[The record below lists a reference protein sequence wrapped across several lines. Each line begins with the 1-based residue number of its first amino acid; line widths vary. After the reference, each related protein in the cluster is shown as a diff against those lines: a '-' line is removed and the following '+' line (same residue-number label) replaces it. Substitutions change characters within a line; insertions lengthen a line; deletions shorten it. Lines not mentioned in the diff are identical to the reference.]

1 MSGQSS
7 ENPSLLPTCT
17 TSFFPIPLPTPQ
29 SYCAESLKPAREP
42 GFPVRDSRTLPAC
55 STMAPVRRLGAEGK
69 RRTRVSC
76 HAFRARHFTWAAC
89 REGVSGK
96 TSEGLGGGRRAGR
109 GGGLAHCRAVPRGG
123 LAAPNYFWRV
133 FTSTSQMPFCFRST
147 KQLEMGFQTS
157 LL

>member
-1 MSGQSS
+1 MLSSSGLGWGVGRTGNFMSRQSS
-7 ENPSLLPTCT
+7 ENPSMLPTCT

-55 STMAPVRRLGAEGK
+55 STMAPVRRLGAGGK
-69 RRTRVSC
+69 SRTGVSC

-89 REGVSGK
+89 RGVSGK

-109 GGGLAHCRAVPRGG
+109 GRRPCTLSGCAAWRAG
-123 LAAPNYFWRV
+123 
-133 FTSTSQMPFCFRST
+133 SS
-147 KQLEMGFQTS
+147 
-157 LL
+157 